1 MTKSDQLGA
10 VLGPDPAG
18 DVHPLHPS
26 KGPDRSDAPKATI
39 EWPDDWADLHK
50 VYRQIGQA
58 NDQNGQVSHFAP
70 AYAPALGSHRNRLRT
85 KVHLPK
91 IV

>member
-1 MTKSDQLGA
+1 MFISDQLGE

-18 DVHPLHPS
+18 DAHPRRPL

-50 VYRQIGQA
+50 VYRQIGQV
-58 NDQNGQVSHFAP
+58 NDQNGQVSHF
-70 AYAPALGSHRNRLRT
+70 APALGSHRNRLRT